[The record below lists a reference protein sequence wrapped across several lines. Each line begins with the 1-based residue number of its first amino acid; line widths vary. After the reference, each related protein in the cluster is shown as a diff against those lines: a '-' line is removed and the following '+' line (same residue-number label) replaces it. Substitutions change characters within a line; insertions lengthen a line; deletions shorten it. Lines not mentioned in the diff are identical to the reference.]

1 MFYRT
6 LINRMVKKLVSTAY
20 PELTQNRSGEDRPAG
35 FRGSCRAQGRGVRS
49 THVPCSRGAQGGG
62 RAHRTHPQARQW
74 TVPPGSGF
82 LISKPHLLAPL
93 PWAQAT
99 ESTTTT
105 PHTQQRPSLG
115 KDPGHPTRRDRH
127 PSIFQA
133 KQLKSVLGIVSVI
146 IESLS
151 QHLSLQTTIQS

>member
-1 MFYRT
+1 MLFRSPVISEHNRKVHGSVFYRT

-93 PWAQAT
+93 
-99 ESTTTT
+99 
-105 PHTQQRPSLG
+105 SLG
-115 KDPGHPTRRDRH
+115 AGNRKHDHHTSHAATAITWKRPWPPHKKGSAPKYF
-127 PSIFQA
+127 SSKA
-133 KQLKSVLGIVSVI
+133 A
-146 IESLS
+146 
-151 QHLSLQTTIQS
+151 